1 MSLDNLSSPDISSD
15 TIEQLPP
22 ELAEMILAQ
31 QIKNKVIVDAL
42 QVEILKQREAA
53 KKARAACG
61 IENEWAEDN
70 DQYEGVDD
78 ANRGTHNL
86 VKPNHP
92 SGVVTNHRTGG
103 KNKSTVF
110 MNITRQYVDSAAAS
124 VSEMGNPTND
134 RNFELKPIP
143 IPEMEAHKD
152 DQTPHPSVDAKT
164 GQPVNATVADHV
176 AQAYAQSKT
185 KAEAAQKRIDDWLI
199 QCQWHAHQRRAIHA
213 AAKVGTGVMKGP
225 YPNVV
230 KKKTTIKGPG
240 GKVGLEMSIE
250 TQPASKCIP
259 VERCYP
265 DLSVGE
271 DIQQGA
277 YHFELDF
284 TNAVGVRD
292 MKELDGYIAQQIDA
306 VLEAGPKPT
315 GGSGNQV
322 QIGNDQSD
330 KYEIWYYYGQLT
342 REEIKAMGITESLN
356 PDDETD
362 KKALG
367 KIEEL
372 EACPCIVTLVNDI
385 VVKAS
390 LNPLDSG
397 EYPYDYVTWEK
408 REGLPFGRGI
418 SRIIRDAQRIVNAGI
433 RNLMDNAALSGG
445 VQVGFKKG
453 AIKPLGNGDWK
464 LDRITFWEMQDD
476 DARTINDVLS
486 FHQIPS
492 LQEELMNIIQFGQ
505 KMAEDVSGMP
515 LLLQGQS
522 GSAPDTVGGM
532 QLLNKN
538 ATATRR
544 MVARQIDDD
553 LTEPHIRRYYTWILM
568 YGEEEEKGDFTIDAR
583 GSQALVERDIQREFS
598 IQMIDKTADP
608 KFGIDPYKAM
618 GCVLR
623 AEMIDPATWQYTEEQ
638 FKAIQA
644 QQSQTASAPA
654 VQAAQI
660 RVASAE
666 KIEAAKEVS
675 EKEIAQIRADGDM
688 RAVQARTARDDAAMK
703 AQLEADH
710 NLRLEELQ
718 IEREIAIMKYASDQ
732 KINLQNAKAQLA
744 QTSMKLGVEKQL
756 NDTANAMELATA
768 HQDTLAHHTDIA
780 HEAATQQV
788 QNDQTSSDTN
798 QQQAHEQAMQ
808 DTAHRHAK
816 EIETMKHGHA
826 KALAKISVNQQPMSA
841 NRSPDQGRAQ
851 LLPLQHKHNK
861 EMENLK
867 HKHAMEI
874 AKLKPAVQVPGRS
887 AKGQSLS
894 QAKPVKK

>member
-1 MSLDNLSSPDISSD
+1 MAIDDLGSPNISED
-15 TIEQLPP
+15 TASQLPD
-22 ELAEMILAQ
+22 ELREFILAQ
-31 QIKNKVIVDAL
+31 QLKNRVIVDAL
-42 QVEILKQREAA
+42 QVNILKQREEAR
-53 KKARAACG
+53 KARSACG
-61 IENEWAEDN
+61 IENEWQEDA
-70 DQYEGVDD
+70 DYYEGIDD

-92 SGVVTNHRTGG
+92 SGVVTSKASRGR
-103 KNKSTVF
+103 NKSTVF

-134 RNFELKPIP
+134 RNFSLKPMP
-143 IPEMEAHKD
+143 IPEMDAHKD
-152 DQTPHPSVDAKT
+152 NQTPHPAVDGS
-164 GQPVNATVADHV
+164 GQPVQATVADFV
-176 AQAYAQSKT
+176 SQAYDQSKK

-199 QCQWHAHQRRAIHA
+199 QCQWHAHQRRAIHD
-213 AAKVGTGVMKGP
+213 AAKIGTGVMKGP
-225 YPNVV
+225 FPNVV
-230 KKKTTIKGPG
+230 KKKKTIKGAD

-259 VERCYP
+259 VNRCFP
-265 DLSVGE
+265 DLSAGD

-292 MKELDGYIAQQIDA
+292 MKKLDGYIHQQLDA
-306 VLEAGPKPT
+306 VLAEGPKT
-315 GGSGNQV
+315 IGGAGNKPHAD
-322 QIGNDQSD
+322 GEDSD
-330 KYEIWYYYGQLT
+330 KYEVWYYYGQLT

-356 PDDETD
+356 QNDESD

-372 EACPCIVTLVNDI
+372 EACPCIVTLVNDV

-418 SRIIRDAQRIVNAGI
+418 SRIIRDAQRIVNAGV

-453 AIKPLGNGDWK
+453 AIKPMGNGDWK

-476 DARTINDVLS
+476 DARSINDILS

-568 YGEEEEKGDFTIDAR
+568 YGEENEKGDYTIDAN
-583 GSQALVERDIQREFS
+583 GSQSLVERDIQREFS
-598 IQMIDKTADP
+598 IQMADKALQAD
-608 KFGIDPYKAM
+608 FGIDPYKAM
-618 GCVLR
+618 GCVLK
-623 AEMIDPATWQYTEEQ
+623 AEMIDPGTWQYTEEE
-638 FKAIQA
+638 FKALQA
-644 QQSQTASAPA
+644 KRSQTAANPT

-666 KIEAAKEVS
+666 KIEAAKEIS
-675 EKEIAQIRADGDM
+675 EQKIAQVRADGDM

-703 AQLEADH
+703 TQLEADH
-710 NLRLEELQ
+710 NIRIEELQ

-756 NDTANAMELATA
+756 NDTANAMELATS

-780 HEAATQQV
+780 HEAATQSLQ
-788 QNDQTSSDTN
+788 QEHDKNMQGKQHDQTNAADN
-798 QQQAHEQAMQ
+798 ANNADNMDAQKADQQHQKAMANMQ
-808 DTAHRHAK
+808 HRHAK
-816 EIETMKHGHA
+816 EMENM
-826 KALAKISVNQQPMSA
+826 
-841 NRSPDQGRAQ
+841 
-851 LLPLQHKHNK
+851 QHKH
-861 EMENLK
+861 
-867 HKHAMEI
+867 ATTI
-874 AKLKPAVQVPGRS
+874 AKLKPAVQLPGRA

-894 QAKPVKK
+894 QAKKPE